1 LGERGE
7 GTLKP
12 TNPWDL
18 LILYHQAIHAFSQN
32 RVYEAFDLYVSAG
45 LWNAAHDL
53 AVLELAPDAV
63 VRQDHE
69 LLRTI
74 FGRLSGHP
82 IDGWHLRGKVY
93 KSNAISEVTEL
104 IPGFQTFLDY
114 TNATTRLPDL
124 KEHLDEDAVPDAS
137 EAQELEELTRS
148 VPKLVGIL
156 PDVLHD
162 RGDARHNVALAG
174 MVSDLTA
181 ALDQVNSQVLV
192 SVLRG
197 NHR

>member
-1 LGERGE
+1 M
-7 GTLKP
+7 
-12 TNPWDL
+12 
-18 LILYHQAIHAFSQN
+18 
-32 RVYEAFDLYVSAG
+32 YEAFDLYVSAG